1 MRTLTIVLL
10 ACVGL
15 SGCVV
20 VPVDPV
26 PEVYVAP
33 PPVFVQPYFYY
44 RSDRYYRRR

>member
-1 MRTLTIVLL
+1 MRMLTIVLL

-26 PEVYVAP
+26 PYYAAP
-33 PPVFVQPYFYY
+33 PAVVVQPSFYY
-44 RSDRYYRRR
+44 HSDRYYRRH